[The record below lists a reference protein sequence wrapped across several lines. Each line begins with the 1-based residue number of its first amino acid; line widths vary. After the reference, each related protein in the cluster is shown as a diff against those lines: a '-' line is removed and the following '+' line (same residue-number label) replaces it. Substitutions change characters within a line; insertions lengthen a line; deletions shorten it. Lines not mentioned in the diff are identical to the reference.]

1 MAGPR
6 KKRQVPTPAFA
17 HADPEAR
24 RRAAAVFEVMGGLRT
39 APEAA
44 KELGVSLPRYY
55 SIEKRALEG
64 LVSVCAPPKRKGRQR
79 TPEKEME
86 RLRGQIRRLEREASQ
101 NLALARAARWTGGLA
116 IPAPGAKGKEGAKA
130 KGDGKK
136 RRKRRPAARALVVAE
151 ALRSMAVTESEAP
164 PPLMSSS
171 PEAEAVLP

>member
-6 KKRQVPTPAFA
+6 KKRQVPTPAIA

-44 KELGVSLPRYY
+44 KALGVSLPRYY

-64 LVSVCAPPKRKGRQR
+64 LVSACAAPRRKGRQR
-79 TPEKEME
+79 TPEKEMDS
-86 RLRGQIRRLEREASQ
+86 LRGQIRRLEREASQ

-116 IPAPGAKGKEGAKA
+116 IPAPAVKGKESTKA
-130 KGDGKK
+130 KEDGKK

-151 ALRSMAVTESEAP
+151 ALRGVEPSPAQAP
-164 PPLMSSS
+164 PSMLEAAVASS
-171 PEAEAVLP
+171 